1 MIYGTPFQHKIYDS
15 MNGEAWEM
23 GVGGW
28 FWLIEFVSFQME
40 EALTFVDNLL

>member
-1 MIYGTPFQHKIYDS
+1 MILQTGRLGKW
-15 MNGEAWEM
+15 GW
-23 GVGGW
+23 GW